1 MCVAPTLRAAVY
13 RSPIA
18 VGPPTEADMVGTW
31 TGTVQLHQVEDTM
44 DGGVIVIARDSE
56 RLTASVGPNARVRFR
71 ASRLTRTDRG
81 LKFEVKMPDEDVTRL
96 LVYDVA
102 FVNGAMTGTVTFVRH
117 GLTAPAQIAFTRG

>member
-1 MCVAPTLRAAVY
+1 MVV
-13 RSPIA
+13 S
-18 VGPPTEADMVGTW
+18 PPTEAEMVGTW
-31 TGTVQLHQVEDTM
+31 TGTVQLDAAQDAM
-44 DGGVIVIARDSE
+44 DGGVIVIARE
-56 RLTASVGPNARVRFR
+56 TEQLTASVGPNERVRFR